1 MGQIGLRAM
10 VSLLLPVSL
19 FLRRYENFLSALQYV
34 HIILDYGAS
43 VCSVLT
49 LEFSETLWSPD
60 GGAPVLGR

>member
-49 LEFSETLWSPD
+49 PKFSETL
-60 GGAPVLGR
+60 